1 MDKRTS
7 GFRFGAPPGAGAGAS
22 GNPHV
27 QPETL
32 GAEISELSDLLR
44 KKRAADRAQQKVN
57 MSESLPD
64 FETFSG
70 SFGAAIPTETTAA
83 GAASGSQD
91 DGLAQIMQM
100 NMMMQNMQR
109 SMMIQKQMFEEET
122 KRRETDDLRMEIKK
136 IELLILQKGMSESQ
150 QTQPQPQPYHQNP
163 GSVRARVGSKRPLP
177 PISEPDPV
185 PIKTPQIPKSSAD
198 NCNQEDDRKVKKRYT
213 NQKLPQDLILT
224 RFTKDGPKPANNIL
238 WSEEDSQKET
248 YDWKRQKKCDQ
259 DEDGDQVADETSDEE
274 GD

>member
-1 MDKRTS
+1 
-7 GFRFGAPPGAGAGAS
+7 
-22 GNPHV
+22 
-27 QPETL
+27 
-32 GAEISELSDLLR
+32 
-44 KKRAADRAQQKVN
+44 

-150 QTQPQPQPYHQNP
+150 QTQPQPYHQNP

-198 NCNQEDDRKVKKRYT
+198 NCIQEDDRKVKKRYT

-238 WSEEDSQKET
+238 WSEEDSQKES

-259 DEDGDQVADETSDEE
+259 YEDGDQVADETSDEE